1 MKKER
6 RGRKYLAKLAREQKA
21 IVAIRR
27 FYVAFKVLYY
37 VCMSMYIFICMA
49 GCLSIKGQKQEF

>member
-21 IVAIRR
+21 IVAIGR

-37 VCMSMYIFICMA
+37 VCLCIYLYVWLA
-49 GCLSIKGQKQEF
+49 A